1 MAKQVCWLSG
11 HAGSGK
17 STIAQSFAEWL
28 FADGKLGGSFF
39 CSRES
44 DQRSS
49 TKAIFPT
56 IAFQLATGTNPDA
69 PKFRENVIQAL
80 KVNPKISSLA
90 LQNQL
95 EKLLIRPARESGI
108 RTVIVI
114 DALDECRDEETTS
127 IMLKF
132 LDMNVK
138 HLPNIKFFIT
148 SRPETHIRVG
158 FRQEG
163 LKLVTDVMV
172 LHEVA
177 ALSVDDD
184 IRVFL
189 ETKLARTAI
198 VADHRDV
205 SFPEEWPS
213 KLQISALTK
222 KAGGLFI
229 FASTAVKIILG
240 LHGNP
245 KRQLD
250 DILSKPDG
258 FSEEGVAQLDGLYQ
272 QILERVFSQ
281 RNDKLKDQ
289 RRAILALLVV
299 AREPLS
305 ITSIATILDV
315 PDVEDMKLCL
325 RSLHSVLVVPEDVCQ
340 TIRFHHKSFPDYLTD
355 PVRCTDSRFYIDQ
368 DYHHFAAAQG
378 CMTIMKKKLK
388 RNICGLQRYSMND
401 SLSPA
406 LRDDCIDDSL
416 KYSCRYGISHLILTQ
431 HRDEHTREV
440 TVSLLDDWLKMKLLQ
455 WFEVLALLHELGRA
469 VDILD
474 DIVQW
479 LSTLVRV
486 FDALS
491 GKLLTYIYSYRV
503 TSNTPHCA
511 TL

>member
-1 MAKQVCWLSG
+1 LNG

-69 PKFRENVIQAL
+69 PKFRESVIQAL

-108 RTVIVI
+108 RTVIII

-177 ALSVDDD
+177 ALSVDGD

-189 ETKLARTAI
+189 ETKLTSA
-198 VADHRDV
+198 VVLADHSDI
-205 SFPEEWPS
+205 SLPEEWPS
-213 KLQISALTK
+213 KLQLSALTK
-222 KAGGLFI
+222 KAGGLFV
-229 FASTAVKIILG
+229 FASTAVKIILDLNG
-240 LHGNP
+240 DP
-245 KRQLD
+245 RRQLD

-258 FSEEGVAQLDGLYQ
+258 FSEEGIAQLDGLYQ
-272 QILERVFSQ
+272 QILERVYSQ

-289 RRAILALLVV
+289 RRAILGLLVV
-299 AREPLS
+299 ARDPLS
-305 ITSIATILDV
+305 MTSIANILGI
-315 PDVEDMKLCL
+315 PDVKDVKMCL
-325 RSLHSVLVVPEDVCQ
+325 RSLHSLLVVPEDFCQ
-340 TIRFHHKSFPDYLTD
+340 PIRFHHKSFPDYLTNLT
-355 PVRCTDSRFYIDQ
+355 RCTNSYFYIDR
-368 DYHHFAAAQG
+368 DHYHFAAAQG
-378 CMTIMKKKLK
+378 CLTVMEKKLK
-388 RNICGLQRYSMND
+388 RNICGLKRYSTND
-401 SLSPA
+401 SLSPV
-406 LRDDCIDDSL
+406 LRDNCIDESL
-416 KYSCRYGISHLILTQ
+416 RYSCRYGIGHLILTQ
-431 HRDEHTREV
+431 YRDERKQDV
-440 TVSLLDDWLKMKLLQ
+440 TVSLMNDWLKTKLLQ
-455 WFEVLALLHELGRA
+455 WLEVLALLHELGRA
-469 VDILD
+469 VEILD
-474 DIVQW
+474 NIVQW
-479 LSTLVRV
+479 LNTLVRA

-491 GKLLTYIYSYRV
+491 GISLKYIYPYRA
-503 TSNTPHCA
+503 TNNMPHCA